1 MMTGLTKM
9 KAVAG
14 AFCIAMALVIISG
27 LSNFAELTN
36 RAVSLAAQ
44 QVAPHGDQVAPHGN
58 IAKKLPALGC
68 HAEQLPGQPSRDHC
82 EHVVRRAGPVSRSQ
96 LQKRHPVHSRKI
108 TMDLRLRPMDSA
120 RDTTSRHGTTRD
132 FAKSG
137 APFKTVFA
145 ITTSMLN

>member
-1 MMTGLTKM
+1 MMTGLAKM

-27 LSNFAELTN
+27 LSNFAGLTN
-36 RAVSLAAQ
+36 PAVSLAAQ
-44 QVAPHGDQVAPHGN
+44 QVAPHGDM
-58 IAKKLPALGC
+58 AKKLPALGC

-120 RDTTSRHGTTRD
+120 RDTTARHGTTRD